1 MVCCLTAITACFLSH
16 VQILGHIQAAC
27 KSYSAL
33 VPRLS
38 SPQCMRTKTT
48 IPVLGYIQYIILNS
62 RAHSSGPPP
71 LTFNTVQCI
80 VFTNY
85 YIGQD
90 EWTTGIAPNIS
101 IGSHVC
107 AAHSTVVSS
116 WWYVGNVL
124 SLQGMPQTEVKD
136 NSQVLLLWMY
146 CLPLRYLWC
155 SLYKS
160 YHLKSTFQHLNYCAG
175 GTTSGETVTGI
186 GCTLLNWHGA

>member
-1 MVCCLTAITACFLSH
+1 M
-16 VQILGHIQAAC
+16 QILGHIQAAC
-27 KSYSAL
+27 KSYSAV

-48 IPVLGYIQYIILNS
+48 IPLLGCTQYVILNS

-124 SLQGMPQTEVKD
+124 SLQGMPQLKWKIIAKCYSCECIAYLYAICGVLCTNHIIWKVHS
-136 NSQVLLLWMY
+136 NISTTVQVAL
-146 CLPLRYLWC
+146 
-155 SLYKS
+155 
-160 YHLKSTFQHLNYCAG
+160 HLVRPWL
-175 GTTSGETVTGI
+175 V
-186 GCTLLNWHGA
+186 